1 LSQVGR
7 GSLPMLWSMEA
18 GQARG
23 FVLTVVLEDPELTDH
38 HIDRIVRDLSHM
50 TAVRGLNPGAGAG
63 DRTASIHCFVLER
76 TEHDAI
82 CYAIQRVRTA
92 ALGRSA
98 HDHLGRRDGP
108 RDRPRHRMS
117 GRHTA
122 TA

>member
-63 DRTASIHCFVLER
+63 NRSASIHCFVLER

-92 ALGRSA
+92 ALGAGLEVPTITSV
-98 HDHLGRRDGP
+98 DVTVLETDLVTG
-108 RDRPRHRMS
+108 
-117 GRHTA
+117 
-122 TA
+122 